1 MKVFKAHYNRCLP
14 LLHSSV
20 ALVLTSI
27 NLPNDV
33 LNIEAKTDEQ
43 GSNIFSGSRCNART
57 VVTPHSEDVEENIT
71 KSDSIRIYT
80 SNQGDFSAALNK
92 KGDLYC

>member
-14 LLHSSV
+14 LLVTV

-57 VVTPHSEDVEENIT
+57 VSTHSEDVEENH
-71 KSDSIRIYT
+71 
-80 SNQGDFSAALNK
+80 K
-92 KGDLYC
+92 K

>member
-14 LLHSSV
+14 LLVTV

-43 GSNIFSGSRCNART
+43 EVMF
-57 VVTPHSEDVEENIT
+57 
-71 KSDSIRIYT
+71 
-80 SNQGDFSAALNK
+80 LM
-92 KGDLYC
+92 DLVIL